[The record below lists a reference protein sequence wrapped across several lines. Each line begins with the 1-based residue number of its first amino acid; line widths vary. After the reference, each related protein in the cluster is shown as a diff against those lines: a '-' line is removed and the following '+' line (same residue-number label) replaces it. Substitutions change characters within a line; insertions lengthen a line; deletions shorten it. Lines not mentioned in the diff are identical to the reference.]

1 MMGNEMERS
10 RRVARSRGRWRR
22 VPPNRRAGRHRL
34 QTTIITRT
42 PFALETRQRQDF
54 PMNDPE
60 SHLNAAVPVEMAGRR
75 FDQVLAELFPD
86 YSRSR
91 LTIWIKSGDAL
102 LDGVAVAPRHLVRG
116 GEAVALRVRT
126 EREVGA
132 EPEAIA
138 LDIRHEDADVLV
150 VNKPPGLVVHP
161 GAGNSAGTLQNALL
175 HHDPKLGGVPRAGIV
190 HRLDKD
196 TSGLMV
202 VARTMRAH
210 TSLVEQLS
218 ARDVHRQYAAIV
230 YGAMIAG
237 GRVDAPIGRHPHDRL
252 KQAVR
257 EDGRE
262 AVTHYR
268 VRERFRA
275 MTLVECRLET
285 GRTHQIR
292 VHMAHVKHPLI
303 GDPQYGGLLKLPKGA
318 TPELVE
324 ALRGFRRQ
332 ALHAEKLE
340 FLHPGSGKS
349 IAVEAERPADM
360 ETLLAAL
367 RADTREHAR

>member
-1 MMGNEMERS
+1 
-10 RRVARSRGRWRR
+10 
-22 VPPNRRAGRHRL
+22 
-34 QTTIITRT
+34 
-42 PFALETRQRQDF
+42 
-54 PMNDPE
+54 MNDPE
-60 SHLNAAVPVEMAGRR
+60 SRLNATVPFELAGRR

-91 LTIWIKSGDAL
+91 LTAWIKSGDAR
-102 LDGVAVAPRHLVRG
+102 LDGDTVPPRQLVRG
-116 GEAVALRVRT
+116 GEQIAVDVRL
-126 EREVGA
+126 EREIGA
-132 EPEAIA
+132 EPEAIE

-150 VNKPPGLVVHP
+150 INKPAGLVVHP
-161 GAGNSAGTLQNALL
+161 GAGNPAGTLQNALL
-175 HHDPKLGGVPRAGIV
+175 HYDPRLAEIPRGGIV

-202 VARTMRAH
+202 VARTLRAH

-218 ARDVHRQYAAIV
+218 ERDVHRQYAAIV

-237 GRVDAPIGRHPHDRL
+237 GKVDAPLGRHPHDRL

-275 MTLVECRLET
+275 MTLIECRLET

-292 VHMAHVKHPLI
+292 VHMAHVRHPLV

-318 TPELVE
+318 TPDLVE

-332 ALHAEKLE
+332 ALHAERLE
-340 FLHPGSGKS
+340 FQHPKTGKT

-360 ETLLAAL
+360 ENLLLAL
-367 RADTREHAR
+367 RADTRAHAG